1 MCLPPPSLRL
11 PSLRVVQETEKVVSY
26 AVRYC
31 LVKGMGRGHINVKDI
46 VPTMYK
52 ERKLGR

>member
-1 MCLPPPSLRL
+1 
-11 PSLRVVQETEKVVSY
+11 LRVVQETEKVVSY